1 MLTVLRQRNFA
12 LLWFGQLISLTGD
25 YVLIVALPFYIYQIT
40 GSAIATGVM
49 FLVQALP
56 SLFLGSLAG
65 VFVDRWNRKWTM
77 IVADLARAGI
87 LLLLLFVHSRDLLWV
102 IYVVA
107 LIEQIISQFFI
118 PAKGAII
125 PNLVEEQ
132 HLMPANSLNSTSDA
146 ITRLVG
152 PPLGGALLAL
162 FGLSSV
168 ALVDS
173 SSYLISGM
181 MILLILMPSR
191 STERACHP
199 EPFASLKGKLSEGF
213 SSPDAEILRSPTINR
228 GATDD
233 SRESE
238 TEQQG
243 ETSQPKQIAT
253 TALANVWRE
262 WLAGLRLV
270 IQERLLTALFVALG
284 FIMLS
289 QGIIN
294 VLIVVFVKAVLHG
307 NASTFGLLITFQGVG
322 MLLGSVLV
330 GQWGKRLSPAILL
343 ALGTVPGGVILWVIL
358 NVPNIFVTFALI
370 TVLGVL
376 VVGFFI
382 TEQTLLQN
390 GVADEYRGRVLGA
403 YSTTSSL
410 LLIIGIG
417 CGSVLGNYLGV
428 VGALDIAGGLFAVA
442 GLVAFMMLRGVKL
455 SSISKA

>member
-1 MLTVLRQRNFA
+1 MVAVLRQRNFA

-40 GSAIATGVM
+40 GSALATGIM

-65 VFVDRWNRKWTM
+65 VFVDRWNRRWTM

-102 IYVVA
+102 IYAVA

-132 HLMPANSLNSTSDA
+132 HLMPANSLNSTADA

-168 ALVDS
+168 VLVDS
-173 SSYLISGM
+173 ASYLISGI

-191 STERACHP
+191 SIER
-199 EPFASLKGKLSEGF
+199 
-213 SSPDAEILRSPTINR
+213 
-228 GATDD
+228 
-233 SRESE
+233 E
-238 TEQQG
+238 TEQQRG
-243 ETSQPKQIAT
+243 ISQPQQIAT

-294 VLIVVFVKAVLHG
+294 VLIVVFVKAALHG

-330 GQWGKRLSPAILL
+330 GQWGRRLSPAILL

-358 NVPNIFVTFALI
+358 NVPNIFVTFALMA
-370 TVLGVL
+370 VLGVL
-376 VVGFFI
+376 VVSFFI

-403 YSTTSSL
+403 YTTTSSL

-417 CGSVLGNYLGV
+417 CGSILGNSLGV

-442 GLVAFMMLRGVKL
+442 GLVAFMMLRGVTVN
-455 SSISKA
+455 SISQV

>member
-1 MLTVLRQRNFA
+1 MLAVLRQRNFA
-12 LLWFGQLISLTGD
+12 LLWLGQLISLTGD

-77 IVADLARAGI
+77 IVADLARASI

-199 EPFASLKGKLSEGF
+199 ERSEGS
-213 SSPDAEILRSPTINR
+213 SSPDEEILRSPTINR

-233 SRESE
+233 SRESV

-253 TALANVWRE
+253 MALANVWRE

-442 GLVAFMMLRGVKL
+442 GLVAFMMLRGVTV
-455 SSISKA
+455 SSIS

>member
-1 MLTVLRQRNFA
+1 MVAVLRQRNFA

-40 GSAIATGVM
+40 GSALATGIM

-65 VFVDRWNRKWTM
+65 VFVDRWNRRWTM

-102 IYVVA
+102 IYAVA

-146 ITRLVG
+146 VTRLVG

-168 ALVDS
+168 VLVDS
-173 SSYLISGM
+173 ASYLISGI
-181 MILLILMPSR
+181 MILLISMPSR

-199 EPFASLKGKLSEGF
+199 ERSEGS
-213 SSPDAEILRSPTINR
+213 SSPDKEILRCTQ
-228 GATDD
+228 DD
-233 SRESE
+233 SREIE
-238 TEQQG
+238 TEQHREILRCAQDD
-243 ETSQPKQIAT
+243 SQSAT
-253 TALANVWRE
+253 TVLANVWHE

-358 NVPNIFVTFALI
+358 NVPNIFVTFALM

-376 VVGFFI
+376 VVSFFI

-403 YSTTSSL
+403 YTTTSSL

-417 CGSVLGNYLGV
+417 CGSILGNSLGV

-442 GLVAFMMLRGVKL
+442 GLVAFMMLRGVTVN
-455 SSISKA
+455 SISQV

>member
-1 MLTVLRQRNFA
+1 MLAVLRQRNFA
-12 LLWFGQLISLTGD
+12 LLWLGQLISLTGD

-181 MILLILMPSR
+181 MILLILRPSR

-199 EPFASLKGKLSEGF
+199 ERSEGS
-213 SSPDAEILRSPTINR
+213 SSPDEEILRC
-228 GATDD
+228 AQDD

-253 TALANVWRE
+253 TALASVWRE

-270 IQERLLTALFVALG
+270 IQERLLTALFIALG

-307 NASTFGLLITFQGVG
+307 NASTFGLLITFQGAG

-370 TVLGVL
+370 TVLGIL

>member
-1 MLTVLRQRNFA
+1 MLAVLHQRNFA

-40 GSAIATGVM
+40 GSALATGVM

-65 VFVDRWNRKWTM
+65 VFVDRWSRRWTM

-102 IYVVA
+102 IYAVA

-146 ITRLVG
+146 VTRLVG

-162 FGLSSV
+162 SGLSSV
-168 ALVDS
+168 VLIDS
-173 SSYLISGM
+173 ASYLISGI

-191 STERACHP
+191 SM
-199 EPFASLKGKLSEGF
+199 
-213 SSPDAEILRSPTINR
+213 
-228 GATDD
+228 
-233 SRESE
+233 ESE
-238 TEQQG
+238 TEQQRG
-243 ETSQPKQIAT
+243 ISQPQQFAT

-270 IQERLLTALFVALG
+270 IQERLLTALFVALC

-307 NASTFGLLITFQGVG
+307 NASTFGPLITFQGVG

-343 ALGTVPGGVILWVIL
+343 ALGTVPGGGILSVIVNI
-358 NVPNIFVTFALI
+358 PNLFVTFALI

-442 GLVAFMMLRGVKL
+442 GLLAFMMLHGVTV
-455 SSISKA
+455 SSISQA

>member
-1 MLTVLRQRNFA
+1 MLAVLRQRNFA

-40 GSAIATGVM
+40 GSALATGVM

-65 VFVDRWNRKWTM
+65 VFVDRWNRRWTM

-132 HLMPANSLNSTSDA
+132 HLMPANSLNSTCDA
-146 ITRLVG
+146 VTRLVG

-168 ALVDS
+168 VLVDS
-173 SSYLISGM
+173 ASYLISGI

-191 STERACHP
+191 STE
-199 EPFASLKGKLSEGF
+199 
-213 SSPDAEILRSPTINR
+213 
-228 GATDD
+228 
-233 SRESE
+233 SE
-238 TEQQG
+238 TEQQR
-243 ETSQPKQIAT
+243 EILRCAQDDIAT
-253 TALANVWRE
+253 TVLANVWRE

-442 GLVAFMMLRGVKL
+442 GLVAFMMLRGVTL